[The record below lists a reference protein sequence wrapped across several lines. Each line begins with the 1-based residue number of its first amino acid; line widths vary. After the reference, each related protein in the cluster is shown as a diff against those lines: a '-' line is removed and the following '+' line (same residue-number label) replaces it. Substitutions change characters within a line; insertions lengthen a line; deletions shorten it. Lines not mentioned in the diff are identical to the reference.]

1 MKRLAWALS
10 LGLSVLLMATGFP
23 SSARGAGPVTLTWWS
38 MWNPGE
44 PQMQVL
50 DKIAKD
56 FQQANPNIKV
66 NILWGGRGILA
77 KVRQTLLTGNP
88 PDLVDKD
95 ADEMGGAFISNGQA
109 LPLDDVVNAKIEG
122 EDKTISAVVPNSY
135 LKQFYMNGHYYLI
148 PYEVISSG
156 FWYNS
161 AQAGK
166 FGLTNPPNTWDQFVA
181 LAKTLKGKGIPPLAL
196 DPLGINSAYYFYW
209 LAERFG
215 GPGAFNKA
223 AGDKTGAAWNDPMWA
238 KVSGAVADLVALKPF
253 EPNYEG
259 SKYPSGQ
266 NVWAQGNAAML
277 LMGSWA
283 PSETEKMAV
292 PGFQYR
298 MFPFPQVSGGKNS
311 VEVYLIGWSIPK
323 GAKQVDAAKKLMLYA
338 MNKTRLQG
346 IIDVA
351 KNLTPR
357 TDMSAPPELK
367 DVKAMLESGAPVNR
381 IYDGVQTDYPGW
393 WQTVFIPLDDQL
405 ILGKL
410 TGTAFLSQLKQNS
423 INYYKTNSR

>member
-1 MKRLAWALS
+1 MKRLVWVISLCLS
-10 LGLSVLLMATGFP
+10 ALLMTAAFP
-23 SSARGAGPVTLTWWS
+23 LGVRGAGQVTLTWWS

-56 FQQANPNIKV
+56 FEQANPSIKV
-66 NILWGGRGILA
+66 NVLWGGRGILA
-77 KVRQTLLTGNP
+77 KVRQTLMTGNP

-109 LPLDDVVNAKIEG
+109 VPLDDVVNAKIDG
-122 EDKTISAVVPNSY
+122 ESNTVGAVVPKADLN
-135 LKQFYMNGHYYLI
+135 QFYLNGHYYLI

-156 FWYNS
+156 FWYNG

-166 FGLTNPPNTWDQFVA
+166 FGLTNPPKTWDEFITLV
-181 LAKTLKGKGIPPLAL
+181 KTLKAKGIAPMAI
-196 DPLGINSAYYFYW
+196 DPIGIYGAYNFYW

-215 GPGAFNKA
+215 GPGAFDKA
-223 AGDKTGAAWNDPMWA
+223 AGDKTGAAWDNPMWA
-238 KVSGAVADLVALKPF
+238 KVSAADADLIALKPYQ
-253 EPNYEG
+253 PGYEG
-259 SKYPSGQ
+259 SKYPAGQ

-283 PSETEKMAV
+283 PSETAKMAA
-292 PGFQYR
+292 PGFQFR
-298 MFPFPQVSGGKNS
+298 MFGFPQVPGGKNS

-323 GAKQVDAAKKLMLYA
+323 GAKQVDAAKKFMLYA

-357 TDMSAPPELK
+357 TDMPAPPELK
-367 DVKAMLESGAPVNR
+367 DVKAILESGAPAHR

-410 TGTAFLSQLKQNS
+410 TGPAFLSQLKQNS